1 VHPFSVVILAA
12 GMGTRLGRPFPKPLT
27 RLATGESL
35 IARQLSNLA
44 DLLGPERAAY
54 IVVGYKKE
62 LIMEEFPDALFIYNP
77 DYSETNTAKSL
88 LRALVATP
96 SGGVLWMNGDVV
108 FEPGL
113 LGALAPH
120 LETGDNVVCVNH
132 ARVGEEEVKYSVDG
146 EGWVRAL
153 SKTVPD
159 PLGEAV
165 GINVVSAAD
174 KLVLARHLEQ
184 ASDTDYFE
192 RAIETAIESGEIKMR
207 PLDIS
212 DYACI
217 EVDFDED
224 LDRANELFADGR

>member
-1 VHPFSVVILAA
+1 
-12 GMGTRLGRPFPKPLT
+12 MGTRLGRPFPKPLT

-44 DLLGPERAAY
+44 TLLGPEHAPY

-62 LIMEEFPDALFIYNP
+62 LIMEEFPDALFIYNS

-96 SGGVLWMNGDVV
+96 PGGVLWMNGDVV

-113 LGALAPH
+113 LKALAPN
-120 LETGDNVVCVNH
+120 LENDESIVCVNH
-132 ARVGEEEVKYSVDG
+132 ARVGEEEVKYSVDPD
-146 EGWVRAL
+146 GWVQAL
-153 SKTVPD
+153 SKAVAE

-165 GINVVSAAD
+165 GINFVNAED
-174 KLVLARHLEQ
+174 KLVLARHLDQ
-184 ASDTDYFE
+184 VSDTDYFE
-192 RAIETAIESGEIKMR
+192 RAIETAIEAGELRMR
-207 PLDIS
+207 PVDIS
-212 DYACI
+212 DFACI

-224 LDRANELFADGR
+224 LDRANEMFTEGR

>member
-35 IARQLSNLA
+35 IARQLTNLTT
-44 DLLGPERAAY
+44 LLGPEHAPY

-96 SGGVLWMNGDVV
+96 PGGVLWMNGDVV
-108 FEPGL
+108 FEQGL
-113 LGALAPH
+113 LKALAPH
-120 LETGDNVVCVNH
+120 LETDDNIVCVNH
-132 ARVGEEEVKYSVDG
+132 ARVGEEEVKYSVDDD
-146 EGWVRAL
+146 GWVRAL
-153 SKTVPD
+153 SKTVAE

-165 GINVVSAAD
+165 GINFVNAAD
-174 KLVLARHLEQ
+174 KLVLAQHLEQ
-184 ASDTDYFE
+184 VSDTDYFE
-192 RAIETAIESGEIKMR
+192 RAIETAIESGEMRMR
-207 PLDIS
+207 PIDIS

-224 LDRANELFADGR
+224 LTRANEMFADDK

>member
-35 IARQLSNLA
+35 IARQLSNLTT
-44 DLLGPERAAY
+44 LLGPEHAPY

-62 LIMEEFPDALFIYNP
+62 LIMEEFPDALFIYNS

-96 SGGVLWMNGDVV
+96 PGGVLWMNGDVV

-113 LGALAPH
+113 LTALAPH
-120 LETGDNVVCVNH
+120 LDNDDSIVCVNH
-132 ARVGEEEVKYSVDG
+132 ARVGEEEVKYSVDDD
-146 EGWVRAL
+146 GWVRTL
-153 SKTVPD
+153 SKTVAE

-165 GINVVSAAD
+165 GINFVNATD
-174 KLVLARHLEQ
+174 KLILARHLDQ
-184 ASDTDYFE
+184 VSDTDYFE
-192 RAIETAIESGEIKMR
+192 RAIETAIEAGEMRMR
-207 PLDIS
+207 PVDIS

-224 LDRANELFADGR
+224 LDRANELFAEDR